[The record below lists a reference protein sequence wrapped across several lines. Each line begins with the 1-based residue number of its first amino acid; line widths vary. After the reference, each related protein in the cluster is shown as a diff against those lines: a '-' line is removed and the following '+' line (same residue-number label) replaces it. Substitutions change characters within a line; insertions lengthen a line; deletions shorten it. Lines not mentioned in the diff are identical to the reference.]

1 MKYLLILINEFS
13 CSFTFLNFS
22 GKGIDDMFILMANF
36 KLEFIIPRKVKNL
49 SPEDG
54 EKAPNGHKALD
65 SDTKNKQV
73 NKLPRI
79 PFYPEEATH
88 SSVSDTEP
96 NRETEKKKPGRQLT
110 EAKVEELIGNY
121 VHCLY

>member
-1 MKYLLILINEFS
+1 
-13 CSFTFLNFS
+13 
-22 GKGIDDMFILMANF
+22 MAYF

-54 EKAPNGHKALD
+54 EKAPNGHKVLD

-88 SSVSDTEP
+88 SSVSDKEL
-96 NRETEKKKPGRQLT
+96 NRNLPQTREKEKKKPGRQLT

-121 VHCLY
+121 FHSLY